1 MLLFRTIG
9 FVCIKRTIFSKKTMR
24 LNFRLFTLIII
35 LVISNNLLAQK
46 HSLEKIWETDTLLR
60 TPESVL
66 YDAKDKILYVSNIDG
81 APADKDGKG
90 SIAKLSLDGK
100 IINANWVS
108 GLNAPKGMGRYKNK
122 LYVADLTEVVVI
134 DIENAKIIQKIP
146 IEGSV
151 FLNDIS
157 IDKQGAVYVSDTR
170 INKVYR
176 LEKGFVVTAL
186 QNLQAPNGLLAI
198 GNELLIL
205 DKGNLIKLL
214 DTGALTN
221 IADGMDPSTD
231 GIEMVKPNE
240 YIVSAW
246 SGVIYYIF
254 ADGNKQTLLD
264 TRPQKSNTA
273 DIGYDPKNR
282 IVYVP
287 TFYGNKVV
295 AYRLN

>member
-1 MLLFRTIG
+1 
-9 FVCIKRTIFSKKTMR
+9 MR